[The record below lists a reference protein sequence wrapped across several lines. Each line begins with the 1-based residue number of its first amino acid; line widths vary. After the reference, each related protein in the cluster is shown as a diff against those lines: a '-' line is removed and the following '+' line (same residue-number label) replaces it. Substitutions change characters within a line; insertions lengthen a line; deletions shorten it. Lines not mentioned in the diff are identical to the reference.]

1 MTLPDFTIK
10 RLFLVL
16 GPALALLTALAAQT
30 QGMSIEASAT
40 LAVTILCVVWW
51 VFEPIPIPATSLL
64 PLGLLPLLGVLNQT
78 QIAQAYGHPLV
89 LLLLGGFILST
100 AMEKSG
106 AHRRIALTMV
116 RAFGGTSSRRLV
128 LGFMAAAAT
137 LSMWISNTATT
148 LMLLPVALAVIQ
160 ASSDKHL
167 VKPLLLGTAYAASL
181 GGIGTPIGTPPNVI
195 FMGIYNSTTGQEI
208 SFLTWMGWGIPVVLI
223 FLPVMGIWLTRNLT
237 HAGHVELPPVGR
249 WRNEEIRVLTIFV
262 VTALLWVTRKEPFGG
277 WSQLLHIQNANDAT
291 VALLA
296 VVSMFIVP
304 NGNGGRLLDWDTANK
319 IPWGMLILFGGGIAI
334 AEGFIASGL
343 STSIGNALSGLANL
357 HTLVMIFFVA
367 ISVTFMTEATS
378 NTATTSILM
387 PILAAAALGAA
398 IDPRLLMVPAAMS
411 ASCAFMLPVATAP
424 NVIMFSTGELSV
436 KDMVREGF
444 ALNIFGAAIISL
456 CIFLLLS

>member
-367 ISVTFMTEATS
+367 ISVTFMT
-378 NTATTSILM
+378 
-387 PILAAAALGAA
+387 
-398 IDPRLLMVPAAMS
+398 
-411 ASCAFMLPVATAP
+411 
-424 NVIMFSTGELSV
+424 
-436 KDMVREGF
+436 
-444 ALNIFGAAIISL
+444 
-456 CIFLLLS
+456 